1 MFLFT
6 LFIMQ
11 NLKKNV
17 GTDVG
22 TEMLWWCA
30 IFGPEMAQLP
40 WMRFFFGKII
50 YNFYVLLGL
59 FNGAKFKKKV
69 LRADPE
75 LSLFIFFGPKMAHS
89 PLTRIVS
96 KKPLVQFSITSWC
109 LSLRRFWNNL
119 EWIQSY
125 DSIIFELKCPN
136 CPWRSRS
143 MTMLW
148 CIIFGTKMDH
158 LSEDQIPFAWR
169 FAICQTTRPFTWRF
183 FLKKPWIIF
192 SCTSCWGY
200 FREFKCQDIWLMGK
214 KCP

>member
-6 LFIMQ
+6 LFIVQ

-69 LRADPE
+69 LQADPE

-136 CPWRSRS
+136 CPEW
-143 MTMLW
+143 
-148 CIIFGTKMDH
+148 
-158 LSEDQIPFAWR
+158 E
-169 FAICQTTRPFTWRF
+169 F
-183 FLKKPWIIF
+183 FWKD
-192 SCTSCWGY
+192 Y
-200 FREFKCQDIWLMGK
+200 
-214 KCP
+214 